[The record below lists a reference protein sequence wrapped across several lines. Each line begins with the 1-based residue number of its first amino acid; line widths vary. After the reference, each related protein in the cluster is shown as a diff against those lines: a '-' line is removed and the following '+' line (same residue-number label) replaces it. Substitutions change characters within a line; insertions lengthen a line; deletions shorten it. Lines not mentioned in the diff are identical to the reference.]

1 MIKILSHT
9 NSLSFAEQIAGE
21 LSNRIGND
29 SFLIQIL
36 TREDIRLT
44 GYAEYT
50 TDLKWNDVLV
60 VFYNE
65 EWLGE
70 EVDKLL
76 QYYLEHNL
84 SIVPVSFSKD
94 LMCPPAPISH
104 LKSANI
110 FRANADRL
118 LINRIL
124 ALIGHRVRARDTSI
138 FISYRSVD
146 ESIAMQIEN
155 QLKEL
160 GYDTWRDEAKDEF
173 DEFGNILFGDEVQEV
188 IEENLKKASML
199 LLLESPSATESN
211 WINKEIEIALANFV
225 PILPVCFKR
234 EGERNRGS
242 NFIQLRELGRYFDL
256 AYSTSLNK
264 EDHEGITE
272 ELEMFLSDIYAK
284 QHELPFLAQAIFT
297 HAGYQWSK
305 FIQEYP
311 IYKSVKPTPR
321 GSMKTISHCSVYDGI
336 YAEDLHAY
344 MNLLDGQE
352 EICNY
357 RLYLYGG
364 SVLSPVQI
372 DTFYRRSEKIA
383 DYKIYNI
390 TELQEAVLN
399 NFQD

>member
-9 NSLSFAEQIAGE
+9 DSLSFADQIAEE
-21 LSNRIGND
+21 LRNKIGND

-36 TREDIRLT
+36 TQEDVDSK

-50 TDLKWNDVLV
+50 IDLKWNDLLV

-65 EWLGE
+65 DNLSE

-76 QYYLEHNL
+76 GFYLQHKL
-84 SIVPVSFSKD
+84 TIVPVSFSRS
-94 LMCPPAPISH
+94 LLCPPPPISQ

-110 FRANADRL
+110 FHDNVNRL

-124 ALIGHRVRARDTSI
+124 ALIGHKIRARDTSI

-173 DEFGNILFGDEVQEV
+173 DEFGNILFGDKVQEV

-199 LLLESPSATESN
+199 LLVESPSATESN

-225 PILPVCFKR
+225 PILPVCFKS

-264 EDHEGITE
+264 EDLEGITE
-272 ELEMFLSDIYAK
+272 ELELFLSDIYAK

-311 IYKSVKPTPR
+311 IYKSVKQTRR

-336 YAEDLHAY
+336 YSEDLNAY
-344 MNLLDGQE
+344 MNLLEGKE
-352 EICNY
+352 ELCNY

-364 SVLSPVQI
+364 SVLTPVQI
-372 DTFYRRSEKIA
+372 DTFYKRSDKIA

-390 TELQEAVLN
+390 TELQEAVLK